1 MLAWQ
6 FWPISRSSK
15 SHNFLTVGCNGT
27 KLSTAFVNE
36 QSTFFAKYIEI
47 DAKVRNLQLFW

>member
-6 FWPISRSSK
+6 FWPIFRSLK
-15 SHNFLTVGCNGT
+15 SHNFLIVGCNGT

-36 QSTFFAKYIEI
+36 QSTFLVKYIEI
-47 DAKVRNLQLFW
+47 DVTVRNLQLFW